1 MTNSVEGKRPLLQ
14 RVRRSPVRSVLA
26 VVATLIVIAGACLAW
41 SFTPARLDLP
51 RVEVGAL
58 PPASPPPSMSISA
71 LPTGTYETPAALAFR
86 GGAWGEKRAF
96 AATGIL
102 VRHPK
107 GDLLIDTGF
116 GNNVDRQLELLPSYQ
131 RSEHHRGIP
140 IARQLTAARMPLHDI
155 AAIIPTHTHW
165 DHISGVDDLR
175 GIPVMVTAAGRTF
188 IGSKAKGTEVLNS
201 LGDVRYQQYAFDG
214 GAYLGFPKSHDVYG
228 DGAVVI
234 VPAPGHTPDS
244 VVVFV
249 ALPSGKR
256 YAFVGDLVW
265 QTEGLRI
272 PAEKPWL
279 LRRLIGENYDETRT
293 DLARIRAAVAR
304 YPQIAAIPAHDGRAF
319 RAVATYPKSTR

>member
-1 MTNSVEGKRPLLQ
+1 MANSVDGKRPLLQ
-14 RVRRSPVRSVLA
+14 RMQRSPVRSLLA
-26 VVATLIVIAGACLAW
+26 VVAIIIVVAGACLAA
-41 SFTPARLDLP
+41 SFAPARLDLP
-51 RVEVGAL
+51 RVQVGAI

-86 GGAWGEKRAF
+86 GGSWGDTRAF

-116 GNNVDRQLELLPSYQ
+116 GKNVDRHLALLPSYQ
-131 RSEHHRGIP
+131 RSAHHPGIT
-140 IARQLTAARMPLHDI
+140 IARQLTAAHMPLRDI
-155 AAIIPTHTHW
+155 AAIIPTHAHW

-175 GIPVMVTAAGRTF
+175 GVPVMVSAAGRTF
-188 IGSKAKGTEVLNS
+188 IASKAKGTEVLNS
-201 LGDVRYQQYAFDG
+201 LGDVRYQQYAFEG
-214 GAYLGFPKSHDVYG
+214 GVYLGFPRSHDVYG

-244 VVVFV
+244 VIVFV
-249 ALPSGKR
+249 NLPSGKR

-265 QTEGLRI
+265 QREGLTI
-272 PAEKPWL
+272 PAQKPWL
-279 LRRLIGENYDETRT
+279 LRQLIGENSDEIKV
-293 DLARIRAAVAR
+293 DLARIRAAIAK

-319 RAVATYPKSTR
+319 SAIATYPDSTR